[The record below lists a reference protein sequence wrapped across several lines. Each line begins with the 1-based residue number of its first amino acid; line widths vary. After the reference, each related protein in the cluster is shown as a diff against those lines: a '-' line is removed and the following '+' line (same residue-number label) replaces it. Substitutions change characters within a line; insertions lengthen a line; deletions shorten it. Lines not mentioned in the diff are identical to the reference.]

1 MADSAAECASSD
13 ADGRPG
19 KARLRMRTL
28 LECAARS
35 SPLERALLNS
45 SVASARSG
53 QRQDKGS
60 QECPMAEATLGPL
73 TMLVLYA
80 FAALIIG
87 GLVLYLALASRQK
100 K

>member
-1 MADSAAECASSD
+1 
-13 ADGRPG
+13 
-19 KARLRMRTL
+19 
-28 LECAARS
+28 
-35 SPLERALLNS
+35 
-45 SVASARSG
+45 
-53 QRQDKGS
+53 
-60 QECPMAEATLGPL
+60 MAEATLGPL